1 MLQHNQVSRRKH
13 GGPQSRNRLSTS
25 HAMPQLGRRSSC
37 FWSGKKSEGTSRNL
51 FFDFFEIVSWL
62 DAISRSYRSTAM
74 VCFAVLFWICWEW
87 RYGYSATG
95 FPIAIRVCFVCFL
108 FGIQDIKKDARF
120 PSRLSGMQA
129 VMLWVSNLSGK
140 DNRALI
146 LKNFLLAWA
155 RVAQF
160 ALQKLSVYW

>member
-1 MLQHNQVSRRKH
+1 M
-13 GGPQSRNRLSTS
+13 
-25 HAMPQLGRRSSC
+25 RSVGAIEAQPWFVLRFYFEYAENEDTVIPRPDFPSQFESASFV
-37 FWSGKKSEGTSRNL
+37 FW
-51 FFDFFEIVSWL
+51 
-62 DAISRSYRSTAM
+62 
-74 VCFAVLFWICWEW
+74 
-87 RYGYSATG
+87 
-95 FPIAIRVCFVCFL
+95 

-160 ALQKLSVYW
+160 ALQKLSVY